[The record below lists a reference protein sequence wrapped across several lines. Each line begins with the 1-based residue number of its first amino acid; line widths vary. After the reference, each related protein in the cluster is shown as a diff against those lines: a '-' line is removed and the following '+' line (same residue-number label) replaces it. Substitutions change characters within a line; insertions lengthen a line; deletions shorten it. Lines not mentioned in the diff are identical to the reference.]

1 MLNLLIALPG
11 GTEFFLLAVVLFGV
25 VLFSVFFWIKCIV
38 EIAKSEFK
46 QKDQQIIWLL
56 VTILMEF
63 VGALIY
69 YFAGRSSRI
78 TA

>member
-1 MLNLLIALPG
+1 MLNLLVTLHG
-11 GTEFFLLAVVLFGV
+11 GTEFLLIAVVLFG
-25 VLFSVFFWIKCIV
+25 VFFWIKCIV
-38 EIAKSEFK
+38 EIVKSEFK

-56 VTILMEF
+56 VTILMGF

>member
-1 MLNLLIALPG
+1 MLTPLIAMPG
-11 GTEFFLLAVVLFGV
+11 GTEFLLIAVVLFG
-25 VLFSVFFWIKCIV
+25 LFFLIKCIV

-56 VTILMEF
+56 VTILMGF

>member
-1 MLNLLIALPG
+1 MLTPLIAMPG
-11 GTEFFLLAVVLFGV
+11 GTEFLLIAVVLFG
-25 VLFSVFFWIKCIV
+25 LFFWIKCIV
-38 EIAKSEFK
+38 EIAKSDFK
-46 QKDQQIIWLL
+46 QKDQQIICLL
-56 VTILMEF
+56 VTILMGF

>member
-11 GTEFFLLAVVLFGV
+11 GTEFLLIAVVLFG
-25 VLFSVFFWIKCIV
+25 LFFWIKCIV

-46 QKDQQIIWLL
+46 QKDQKIIWLL
-56 VTILMEF
+56 VTILMGF

-78 TA
+78 AA

>member
-1 MLNLLIALPG
+1 MLTPLIAMPG
-11 GTEFFLLAVVLFGV
+11 GTEFLLIAVVLFG
-25 VLFSVFFWIKCIV
+25 LFFWIKCIV
-38 EIAKSEFK
+38 EIAKSDFK

-56 VTILMEF
+56 VTILMGF

-69 YFAGRSSRI
+69 YFAGRNSRI